1 MIDAEY
7 LAEVQANIE
16 ENVSSVNYEIVQAIA
31 KRLIIS
37 IEKFNEP
44 KLITS
49 SLKNILQLEASG
61 LLYEDIE
68 RIIEQSMPQ
77 FTKEVRKAFNDA
89 IERIEIFEDVE
100 QVERKM
106 VPLDEP
112 TLEEKQIV
120 EEELKPKS
128 ERFSKEMKIKV
139 DSAYRRTNGELKNL
153 TRTTASAGQQRFVQ
167 ILDEAYQKAQ
177 QGMSTNKVILDAI
190 KEASFIG
197 GEVVYPSGHRDK
209 IEVAIA
215 RAVRTGINQ
224 ANADIVLTRCGELGI
239 SYVKVSEHIGA
250 RVTKQND
257 YTNHSWWQGQA
268 YHLDWSNPKLKGY
281 LGDHEPVDA
290 KNEYNLPDF
299 MEYCNYGHP
308 LGCIGINCRHS
319 ISLFFPNLQ
328 EKPKSRVDNAENEKK
343 YNAEQKAR
351 AMERAIRKTKREI
364 EALKQYDTD
373 EARELLAQAREKLRQ
388 QSKAYADFCRENKLR
403 EREWS
408 KTIPTTKE

>member
-68 RIIEQSMPQ
+68 RIVEQSMSQ

-89 IERIEIFEDVE
+89 IERIETFEDVE
-100 QVERKM
+100 QVERKK

-112 TLEEKQIV
+112 TLEEKKIV

-153 TRTTASAGQQRFVQ
+153 TRTTASAGQKRFVQ

-190 KEASFIG
+190 KQAAVFG

-257 YTNHSWWQGQA
+257 YTSHAKWQGGV
-268 YHLDWSNPKLKGY
+268 YHLDWNNPKLKQY
-281 LGDHEPVDA
+281 L
-290 KNEYNLPDF
+290 
-299 MEYCNYGHP
+299 
-308 LGCIGINCRHS
+308 
-319 ISLFFPNLQ
+319 
-328 EKPKSRVDNAENEKK
+328 PKTE
-343 YNAEQKAR
+343 
-351 AMERAIRKTKREI
+351 
-364 EALKQYDTD
+364 
-373 EARELLAQAREKLRQ
+373 
-388 QSKAYADFCRENKLR
+388 
-403 EREWS
+403 
-408 KTIPTTKE
+408 

>member
-49 SLKNILQLEASG
+49 SLKNVLQLEASG

-68 RIIEQSMPQ
+68 RIVEQSMPQ

-89 IERIEIFEDVE
+89 IERIETFEDVE

-190 KEASFIG
+190 KQASVFG

-257 YTNHSWWQGQA
+257 YTSHAKWQGGV
-268 YHLDWSNPKLKGY
+268 YHLDWNNPKLKQY
-281 LGDHEPVDA
+281 L
-290 KNEYNLPDF
+290 
-299 MEYCNYGHP
+299 
-308 LGCIGINCRHS
+308 
-319 ISLFFPNLQ
+319 
-328 EKPKSRVDNAENEKK
+328 PKTE
-343 YNAEQKAR
+343 
-351 AMERAIRKTKREI
+351 
-364 EALKQYDTD
+364 
-373 EARELLAQAREKLRQ
+373 
-388 QSKAYADFCRENKLR
+388 
-403 EREWS
+403 
-408 KTIPTTKE
+408 

>member
-1 MIDAEY
+1 MIDADY

-37 IEKFNEP
+37 IEQFNEP

-77 FTKEVRKAFNDA
+77 FTKEVRRAFNDA
-89 IERIEIFEDVE
+89 IERIETFEDVE
-100 QVERKM
+100 QVERKK

-112 TLEEKQIV
+112 TLEEKKIA

-153 TRTTASAGQQRFVQ
+153 TRTTASAGQQRFTQ

-190 KEASFIG
+190 KEASVIG

-239 SYVKVSEHIGA
+239 NYVKVSEHIGA

-257 YTNHSWWQGQA
+257 YTSHAKWQGGV
-268 YHLDWSNPKLKGY
+268 YHLDWNNPKLKQY
-281 LGDHEPVDA
+281 L
-290 KNEYNLPDF
+290 
-299 MEYCNYGHP
+299 
-308 LGCIGINCRHS
+308 
-319 ISLFFPNLQ
+319 
-328 EKPKSRVDNAENEKK
+328 PKTE
-343 YNAEQKAR
+343 
-351 AMERAIRKTKREI
+351 
-364 EALKQYDTD
+364 
-373 EARELLAQAREKLRQ
+373 
-388 QSKAYADFCRENKLR
+388 
-403 EREWS
+403 
-408 KTIPTTKE
+408 